1 MSDIKREYT
10 INDFLKDKIKREEE
24 IEELYEKRESINE
37 EIQDK
42 EEKYKYFV
50 DGYLFKNG
58 LQIRDFKE
66 DYGE

>member
-10 INDFLKDKIKREEE
+10 INDFLKDKLKREDE
-24 IEELYEKRESINE
+24 IEELYEKREAINE

-42 EEKYKYFV
+42 EEKYKLFV

>member
-10 INDFLKDKIKREEE
+10 INDFLKDKLKREDE

-42 EEKYKYFV
+42 EEKYRFFV
-50 DGYLFKNG
+50 NGYLYKNG
-58 LQIRDFKE
+58 LQIKNFEE
-66 DYGE
+66 D

>member
-10 INDFLKDKIKREEE
+10 INDFLKDKLKREDE

-42 EEKYKYFV
+42 EEKYKLFV

>member
-10 INDFLKDKIKREEE
+10 INDFLKDKLKREDE

-42 EEKYKYFV
+42 EEKYKCFV

>member
-1 MSDIKREYT
+1 MSNIEREYT
-10 INDFLKDKIKREEE
+10 INDFLNDKIKREEE